1 MDLAISMQIKHLEKS
16 ELCVV
21 FTVFK
26 CVCIYI
32 FYFIYCNISF
42 IIKSVWWL
50 EGKQKNYLAYL
61 VAFTCLEFWVS
72 VVQLP
77 MWVYFEKKMRSIKPY
92 QNPVWNSNY
101 GSAPFYQ
108 EEMYVLQ
115 KIRRVVCELADASGN
130 F

>member
-1 MDLAISMQIKHLEKS
+1 M
-16 ELCVV
+16 
-21 FTVFK
+21 
-26 CVCIYI
+26 
-32 FYFIYCNISF
+32 
-42 IIKSVWWL
+42 

>member
-1 MDLAISMQIKHLEKS
+1 
-16 ELCVV
+16 
-21 FTVFK
+21 
-26 CVCIYI
+26 
-32 FYFIYCNISF
+32 
-42 IIKSVWWL
+42 
-50 EGKQKNYLAYL
+50 
-61 VAFTCLEFWVS
+61 
-72 VVQLP
+72 
-77 MWVYFEKKMRSIKPY
+77 MRSVKPY